1 MRIQLPESQ
10 VSQDQMILKVKGPF
24 VHGHSIPICESSED
38 TPSVAGSELSLD
50 YDSDDNSVVSLK
62 VASTSAP
69 RRLPLQW
76 VFKGL
81 TLWLEYEEFDGDLTR
96 AIDEAV
102 RVYGTEKIPMP
113 HSTIIYGM
121 SHMTVDEAKKKLAEI
136 PSVLPE
142 GRWAFMEKPR
152 GLTCDIAVEGRPG
165 QVCSIA
171 WSELSLSTNDKH
183 EECVDAVYDL
193 FGVQRPEGQ
202 KWTPHISLAYD
213 NPEDTVLNLQ
223 DFFDYVSKHPSLM
236 RGRRPNA
243 ASLWN
248 TEGKMGEW
256 QCLDRV
262 YFNI

>member
-1 MRIQLPESQ
+1 MPENS
-10 VSQDQMILKVKGPF
+10 DLKNKMNISVKGPF
-24 VHGHSIPICESSED
+24 VHSDSIPLSESCED
-38 TPSVAGSELSLD
+38 APSVADSELSLD
-50 YDSDDNSVVSLK
+50 YDSDDNSVASLK
-62 VASTSAP
+62 AVSVSAP

-81 TLWLEYEEFDGDLTR
+81 TLWLEYEEFDSDLTR

-102 RVYGTEKIPMP
+102 RVYGTEKIPTA

-121 SHMTVDEAKKKLAEI
+121 EHLTVEEAKEKLAKI

-142 GRWAFMEKPR
+142 NRWAFMEKPR

-171 WSELSLSTNDKH
+171 WSELSLSSNQKH
-183 EECVDAVYDL
+183 EACVDAVYDL
-193 FGVQRPEGQ
+193 FGLQRPKEQ

-223 DFFDYVSKHPSLM
+223 DFFEYVTSHPSLM
-236 RGRRPNA
+236 RGRRPKA
-243 ASLWN
+243 VSLWD
-248 TEGKMGEW
+248 TKGKMGDW

-262 YFNI
+262 YFNN